1 MLTNQPS
8 STEKT
13 VMSFIRKPEE
23 FASVALMRAGFAPT
37 SPLIPSTAFKFEVLE
52 LYRLLSK
59 HHRRLGL
66 QPFLRSLY
74 EFHGSVHPHIN
85 SVKLSRAY
93 DCYLA
98 AIRGVEA
105 KVQQVLGRTEEN
117 ARLMRTC
124 PPCLYF
130 LEGEDGL
137 LYDILMEADG
147 NMSLKRFKKA
157 GRSDG
162 AKFHSDYM
170 LTKEVVD
177 TFADVAQVRKKP
189 RKTTKNRDGEVQG
202 EGTQEDADALDAQLE
217 TGVIGEDQSNATVD
231 HERGDF
237 PMEVDPL
244 ADTFGGLLSHCAEH
258 WKANVDDDKKVM
270 WDCFEECGE
279 FILLC
284 RHGHVLMAC
293 DMIRSGEQ

>member
-1 MLTNQPS
+1 MFFT
-8 STEKT
+8 
-13 VMSFIRKPEE
+13 RKDDE
-23 FASVALMRAGFAPT
+23 FASVVIMRAGFAPT
-37 SPLIPSTAFKFEVLE
+37 SPLIPSSAFKFEVLE

-74 EFHGSVHPHIN
+74 EFHGSVYPSIN

-105 KVQQVLGRTEEN
+105 KVQEVLGRTEQH
-117 ARLMRTC
+117 ARLIRTC
-124 PPCLYF
+124 PPCQYF
-130 LEGEDGL
+130 LEGEDEL
-137 LYDILMEADG
+137 HYDILMGADG

-162 AKFHSDYM
+162 AQFHSDYM
-170 LTKEVVD
+170 LTKEEVD
-177 TFADVAQVRKKP
+177 KFADVAQVRKKP
-189 RKTTKNRDGEVQG
+189 RRTAKKGGGAAQGDGI
-202 EGTQEDADALDAQLE
+202 QEDADAQDAQLE
-217 TGVIGEDQSNATVD
+217 TGAIGEDQAEGTTA

-237 PMEVDPL
+237 PMEEDPL
-244 ADTFGGLLSHCAEH
+244 ADTFGELVTNCAER
-258 WKANVDDDKKVM
+258 WKANADDEKKVM

-284 RHGHVLMAC
+284 RHGHVLLAC
-293 DMIRSGEQ
+293 DMIRSGEL